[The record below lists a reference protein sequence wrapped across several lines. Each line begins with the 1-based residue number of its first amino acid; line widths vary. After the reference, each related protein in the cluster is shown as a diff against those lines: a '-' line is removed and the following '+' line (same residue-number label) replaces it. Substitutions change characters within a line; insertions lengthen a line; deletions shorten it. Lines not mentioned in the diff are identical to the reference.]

1 MLTAAGTHTIDF
13 SAAAMRGAQRNP
25 MVSVIIDGGAH
36 DDVEYGS
43 GFAHLR
49 EHWALASLRRMYGD
63 RLVMCSAKTLQYQTE
78 LLLFVDSSAA
88 TPLDTIDWWQWTEGD
103 LAHEV
108 SVIDEEI
115 VSAES
120 EAVGCAFDRELP
132 RRLGVYGP
140 GTDWGYG
147 HRALLHEWTVD
158 SLAAAVQQTWGPRP
172 TMFSTSTP
180 EVVRWPR
187 TANEAAHRDG
197 TSGLET
203 VATAA
208 AGGHCPGPDT
218 GRIAFCGW
226 LFRYDEWHRAAEL
239 DDLATLMRLVVHD
252 RPVAGLGPSR
262 WEIRVSQFGERH
274 VTRGADYLGVGISP
288 DRELPAEEYRR
299 LARRPLEQA
308 LSLLLTEIRAVR
320 PGLMAALDRHRLF
333 RCARLNQALPQRAIA
348 RNRAKVHDDVAHP
361 DLRTTG
367 RTESENLVLARSLAV
382 LVEQMLATDPEVV
395 PVGVRPR

>member
-13 SAAAMRGAQRNP
+13 SAAAMRGGAQRNP

-88 TPLDTIDWWQWTEGD
+88 TPPGHHRLVAVDRGGD

-140 GTDWGYG
+140 RDGLGG
-147 HRALLHEWTVD
+147 IRASCAPPRVD
-158 SLAAAVQQTWGPRP
+158 GRQPGGG
-172 TMFSTSTP
+172 
-180 EVVRWPR
+180 R
-187 TANEAAHRDG
+187 TADLGGPTAHH
-197 TSGLET
+197 
-203 VATAA
+203 V
-208 AGGHCPGPDT
+208 
-218 GRIAFCGW
+218 
-226 LFRYDEWHRAAEL
+226 L
-239 DDLATLMRLVVHD
+239 DVDPRG
-252 RPVAGLGPSR
+252 RPVAAHS
-262 WEIRVSQFGERH
+262 ER
-274 VTRGADYLGVGISP
+274 GSP
-288 DRELPAEEYRR
+288 P
-299 LARRPLEQA
+299 
-308 LSLLLTEIRAVR
+308 
-320 PGLMAALDRHRLF
+320 
-333 RCARLNQALPQRAIA
+333 
-348 RNRAKVHDDVAHP
+348 
-361 DLRTTG
+361 
-367 RTESENLVLARSLAV
+367 
-382 LVEQMLATDPEVV
+382 
-395 PVGVRPR
+395 